1 CDFTLVIEGEEEPDP
16 VVDYDLSSLGTTNRS
31 DRYMSSVTLSDD
43 MESASVTIEGLQSK
57 ETTPH
62 NIYWDKS
69 EQTFTTKPGA
79 TITVAPA
86 GAGSWMHTYA
96 YIDWAGDGFSYTTPG
111 DFLDI
116 DTDAEVAQQY
126 KLRSGVDLVA
136 FTRWCP
142 TASETYWYNSDGYV
156 GQNTGG
162 NNIHNWE
169 ITTPFSFTLPAD
181 AKPGTYRM
189 RVKSA
194 WNQLDPNGVPDIQL
208 NNTLASDGG
217 CIVDFTL
224 VIEGEVEPIMVYN
237 IFDGDLKWTISEFCC
252 EEPTMEL
259 PSGPIEKMIDNDP
272 STFYHSLWSNGEP
285 HGTHY
290 FVVDLK
296 QSTDLYGFAWL
307 PRQNSGSNNG
317 TWMTYNVF
325 VSDDASAF
333 DFTGQINDAD
343 YSTKVERHTALENLV
358 NAYVQD
364 HAEEAITGTLTAQGN
379 DSAESAMFEGKV
391 TGRYV
396 FFAITESN
404 RSLSCA
410 AELGFYVP
418 STPELEEILIGSLR
432 ETKLAQ
438 VTCYEGN
445 VPGSSD
451 ILSGAVDQI
460 KALGFKDF
468 EANADAVIAE
478 TRASLQDILDN
489 LHVDGKTFVIKNK
502 RLAGMG
508 SAAWLACVAD
518 SINSVDEP
526 GENAD
531 AYWTVESVG
540 DAKVLRN
547 VGRQAYACLA
557 EGAQYFSLS
566 ANSDDALQAA
576 FNFRLKDNG
585 TVALYRLYSPDSWE
599 RSYNI
604 DTRGNGLTHWYVGDA
619 GEEWCLEYA
628 ELPEQPDPRLEAI
641 KARFDELIDV
651 YEIYKESVP
660 FMDMDSEIAIL
671 KSFAS
676 NAEEYLK
683 WSDEEFYTFMDDV
696 LAAEEELIVS
706 ALYDKLWTQ
715 NYWNFYQPGQGG
727 YLCATTKSTNQGY
740 DSFHFQSE
748 ADDNTGWSIERA
760 VNSADEFYLRSA
772 KGQYIATPNQHY
784 CRVDATI
791 DEAGRFTFG
800 AKDGYIIVKSV
811 AFPGCGL
818 GLDGQNDPAEI
829 MTLEDGSLGYRWQV
843 SLAERPVVVEPQP
856 VAMTVTPDAGI
867 VDNIGSISFC
877 IADADYSINTECADP
892 VTLTSETAVIES
904 LNAEELAK
912 HYSEKAQM
920 YYIDCNINDPGVYT
934 LTIPEATF
942 KGENIYNEETV
953 VVWTIEKSGI
963 VSVTVNGEEVEAYD
977 LQGRRVNKV
986 TKGGLYII
994 NGVKTL
1000 VK

>member
-1 CDFTLVIEGEEEPDP
+1 
-16 VVDYDLSSLGTTNRS
+16 
-31 DRYMSSVTLSDD
+31 

-79 TITVAPA
+79 TITVTPG

-156 GQNTGG
+156 GRNTGG

-252 EEPTMEL
+252 EEPIMEL
-259 PSGPIEKMIDNDP
+259 PSGPIENMIDNDP
-272 STFYHSLWSNGEP
+272 STFYHSLWSSGEP
-285 HGTHY
+285 QGTHY

-307 PRQNSGSNNG
+307 PRQTSGANNG

-343 YSTKVERHTALENLV
+343 YSTKVERHTALENLG

-418 STPELEEILIGSLR
+418 STPELEDKLIGSLR
-432 ETKLAQ
+432 ETKLA
-438 VTCYEGN
+438 
-445 VPGSSD
+445 
-451 ILSGAVDQI
+451 
-460 KALGFKDF
+460 
-468 EANADAVIAE
+468 
-478 TRASLQDILDN
+478 
-489 LHVDGKTFVIKNK
+489 
-502 RLAGMG
+502 
-508 SAAWLACVAD
+508 
-518 SINSVDEP
+518 
-526 GENAD
+526 
-531 AYWTVESVG
+531 
-540 DAKVLRN
+540 
-547 VGRQAYACLA
+547 
-557 EGAQYFSLS
+557 
-566 ANSDDALQAA
+566 
-576 FNFRLKDNG
+576 
-585 TVALYRLYSPDSWE
+585 
-599 RSYNI
+599 
-604 DTRGNGLTHWYVGDA
+604 
-619 GEEWCLEYA
+619 
-628 ELPEQPDPRLEAI
+628 
-641 KARFDELIDV
+641 
-651 YEIYKESVP
+651 
-660 FMDMDSEIAIL
+660 
-671 KSFAS
+671 
-676 NAEEYLK
+676 
-683 WSDEEFYTFMDDV
+683 
-696 LAAEEELIVS
+696 
-706 ALYDKLWTQ
+706 
-715 NYWNFYQPGQGG
+715 
-727 YLCATTKSTNQGY
+727 
-740 DSFHFQSE
+740 
-748 ADDNTGWSIERA
+748 
-760 VNSADEFYLRSA
+760 
-772 KGQYIATPNQHY
+772 
-784 CRVDATI
+784 
-791 DEAGRFTFG
+791 
-800 AKDGYIIVKSV
+800 
-811 AFPGCGL
+811 
-818 GLDGQNDPAEI
+818 
-829 MTLEDGSLGYRWQV
+829 
-843 SLAERPVVVEPQP
+843 
-856 VAMTVTPDAGI
+856 
-867 VDNIGSISFC
+867 
-877 IADADYSINTECADP
+877 
-892 VTLTSETAVIES
+892 
-904 LNAEELAK
+904 
-912 HYSEKAQM
+912 
-920 YYIDCNINDPGVYT
+920 
-934 LTIPEATF
+934 
-942 KGENIYNEETV
+942 
-953 VVWTIEKSGI
+953 
-963 VSVTVNGEEVEAYD
+963 
-977 LQGRRVNKV
+977 
-986 TKGGLYII
+986 
-994 NGVKTL
+994 
-1000 VK
+1000 